1 MTSTL
6 TRRRLLQGSLAGIAA
21 GLSGGCAKHR
31 SGRKV
36 VVVGAGLSGLNAA
49 LILERWGFEVQVVE
63 ARERVGGRIWTLD
76 ALPGSP
82 EGGGNVMGANYGRV
96 LKAAHDL
103 QVPLRSPPRTLPSD
117 YFVDGQRIARDDWA
131 SAEANP
137 LPDAWRSIPP
147 SRLMGKLNASN
158 PLLQTRAWHD
168 PALMASDTSA
178 LSGLSALGF
187 PDAAIRLIGANNSYG
202 NNLDE
207 TSLMSL
213 YRVMG
218 EFGRLSGPA
227 LAVKEATQGNMRLP
241 EAMAGQLA
249 RPIEMGSPVTAV
261 HQSSAATRVTLA
273 SGETVDA
280 DAVIMT
286 LPLPALRRIDMDL
299 PASQATLLE
308 TVDYHKVVQLHCI
321 VEAPFWERAGWG
333 GSWWTDNLLGRVFT
347 RPIPGT
353 SRFNMTVWI
362 NGDDCDA
369 LNAMDEATC
378 IDRISRALW
387 DLMPDAREVTSVGQ
401 LVRWSNDPFA
411 GGVWALWRPGQA
423 ATAHAALRAPAGRVF
438 FAGEHTAEAYRGM
451 EGAME
456 SGERAAL
463 EVMRL
468 LA

>member
-1 MTSTL
+1 MISTL
-6 TRRRLLQGSLAGIAA
+6 TRRRLLHGSLAGIAA
-21 GLSGGCAKHR
+21 GLSGGCAKHL
-31 SGRKV
+31 SGRTV

-137 LPDAWRSIPP
+137 LPDAWRNIPP

-168 PALMASDTSA
+168 PTLMASDTSA

-227 LAVKEATQGNMRLP
+227 LAVKEATKGNMRLP
-241 EAMAGQLA
+241 EAMARQLA

-261 HQSSAATRVTLA
+261 HQSSSVTRVTLA

-299 PASQATLLE
+299 PASQTTLLE
-308 TVDYHKVVQLHCI
+308 AVDYHKVVQLHCI
-321 VEAPFWERAGWG
+321 VEAPFWKSAGWG
-333 GSWWTDNLLGRVFT
+333 GSWWTDNLLGRIFT

-387 DLMPDAREVTSVGQ
+387 DLMPDAREVTLVGQ

>member
-6 TRRRLLQGSLAGIAA
+6 TRRRLLHGSLAGIAA

-31 SGRKV
+31 SGRKA

-49 LILERWGFEVQVVE
+49 LILERWGFEVQVIE

-168 PALMASDTSA
+168 PTLMASDTSA

-227 LAVKEATQGNMRLP
+227 LAVKEATKGNMRLP

-261 HQSSAATRVTLA
+261 HQSSSATRVTLA

-286 LPLPALRRIDMDL
+286 LPLPALRRIDMSL
-299 PASQATLLE
+299 PASQTTLLE

-333 GSWWTDNLLGRVFT
+333 GSWWTDNLLGRIFT

-387 DLMPDAREVTSVGQ
+387 DLMPDAREATSVGQ

-423 ATAHAALRAPAGRVF
+423 ATAHAALRAPVGRVF

>member
-6 TRRRLLQGSLAGIAA
+6 TRRSLLHGSLAGIAA
-21 GLSGGCAKHR
+21 GLSGGCAKHL

-117 YFVDGQRIARDDWA
+117 YFVDGQRIPRDDWA

-137 LPDAWRSIPP
+137 LPKAWRNIPP

-168 PALMASDTSA
+168 PTLMASDTSA

-227 LAVKEATQGNMRLP
+227 LAVKEATKGNMRLP
-241 EAMAGQLA
+241 EAMARQLA

-261 HQSSAATRVTLA
+261 HQSSSVTRVTLA

-299 PASQATLLE
+299 PASQTTLLE
-308 TVDYHKVVQLHCI
+308 AVDYHKVVQLHCI
-321 VEAPFWERAGWG
+321 VEAPFWKSAGWG
-333 GSWWTDNLLGRVFT
+333 GSWWTDNLLGRIFT

-387 DLMPDAREVTSVGQ
+387 DLMPDAREVTLVGQ